1 MAPVQTPA
9 VVEKMAKLNLHI
21 TDFHLAADEEKGI
34 VLTWKRCKDAEM
46 YQIYRASKK
55 KGTYHMIQ
63 AVSGGKTKY
72 VDEKAK
78 SEKCYYYKIRALGNS
93 NGERQQGEWS
103 KVRSARVFSLKKPK
117 VIVRK
122 GRLDAIR
129 YISIDLKQYEGVYA
143 EVYISLSQ
151 NKFKKLKLTSNKI
164 SKYQGQFKIQCMV
177 KNKDIFVKVRTY
189 KKQGKKKLYS
199 DFSKVKKIRV

>member
-1 MAPVQTPA
+1 
-9 VVEKMAKLNLHI
+9 MAKLNLHI

-46 YQIYRASKK
+46 YQMYRASKK

-93 NGERQQGEWS
+93 NGERQQ
-103 KVRSARVFSLKKPK
+103 V
-117 VIVRK
+117 
-122 GRLDAIR
+122 
-129 YISIDLKQYEGVYA
+129 
-143 EVYISLSQ
+143 
-151 NKFKKLKLTSNKI
+151 
-164 SKYQGQFKIQCMV
+164 
-177 KNKDIFVKVRTY
+177 
-189 KKQGKKKLYS
+189 
-199 DFSKVKKIRV
+199 

>member
-1 MAPVQTPA
+1 
-9 VVEKMAKLNLHI
+9 
-21 TDFHLAADEEKGI
+21 
-34 VLTWKRCKDAEM
+34 
-46 YQIYRASKK
+46 
-55 KGTYHMIQ
+55 
-63 AVSGGKTKY
+63 
-72 VDEKAK
+72 
-78 SEKCYYYKIRALGNS
+78 
-93 NGERQQGEWS
+93 
-103 KVRSARVFSLKKPK
+103 FSLKKPK

-122 GRLDAIR
+122 GKLDAIR